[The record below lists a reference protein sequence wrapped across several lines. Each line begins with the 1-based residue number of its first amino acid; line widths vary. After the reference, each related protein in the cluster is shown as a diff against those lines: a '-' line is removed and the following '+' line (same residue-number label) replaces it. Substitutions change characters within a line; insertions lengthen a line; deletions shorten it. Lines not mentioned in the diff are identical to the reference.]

1 MTYKIKSVPKHDLF
15 CIFLNAKNMR
25 YDIKKTNGE
34 YCFNVVPP
42 RFSQD
47 EVEINLF
54 YEALK
59 NL

>member
-54 YEALK
+54 Y
-59 NL
+59 